1 MTLAVDD
8 AIHLARPPRQP
19 TRRPPAE
26 AWRRKLTVA
35 EFMQMVEAGII
46 SGRVELVDGEMIE
59 MAAQG
64 NGHSVGVSNS
74 VAELGPNWTKPKFI
88 RIEATHRFTEHLAY
102 EPDLALL
109 EQAPVPGALI
119 DVVPRLII
127 EISDTTLA
135 RDLGE
140 KRLAYARCGVPE
152 YWVGDLRRRRM
163 LTFRGP
169 DLDATGAELAWAE
182 ERIFEADQEVEPLAI
197 PGLRLKVA
205 DLLPAAGADPG

>member
-1 MTLAVDD
+1 MTLAIDD
-8 AIHLARPPRQP
+8 TIHLATPPRQP
-19 TRRPPAE
+19 TRRRSAE

-46 SGRVELVDGEMIE
+46 SGHVELVDGEMIE

-64 NGHSVGVSNS
+64 NGHSCGLQDTYDKLR
-74 VAELGPNWTKPKFI
+74 AEWPDPKFI
-88 RIEATHRFTEHLAY
+88 RTQTTHRFTEFLAY
-102 EPDLALL
+102 EPDIALL
-109 EQAPVPGALI
+109 ESRPVRGALI
-119 DVVPRLII
+119 DVLPRLII

-182 ERIFEADQEVEPLAI
+182 ERIFEADEEVEPLAI